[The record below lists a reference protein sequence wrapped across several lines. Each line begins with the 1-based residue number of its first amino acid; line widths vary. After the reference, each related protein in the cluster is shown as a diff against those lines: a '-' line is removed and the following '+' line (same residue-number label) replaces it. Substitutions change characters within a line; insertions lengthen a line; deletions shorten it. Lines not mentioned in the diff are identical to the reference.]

1 MNFTDFSWIASAF
14 LFGGALKGIAGVGA
28 PIVVVPILAI
38 FFDMQTAVTTMV
50 IPNVVTNLWQA
61 LRYKAHIT
69 SKKFVIQFAVSG
81 AIGAGTGT
89 ALLLSVSDAP
99 LLLGLSGVIYLFLIF
114 RIQQPRW
121 QLSNTAAKIL
131 VIPCGLVGGT
141 LQGAAGLSAPV
152 SVTFLNLLKLERE
165 RFIPIISIYFV
176 CMSLVQIP
184 SLYAVKLLDTGII
197 LYSFLVLPLI
207 FAVMAIWSLTS
218 QHINSKIF
226 ENIILGTLLIM
237 ALRLTYRAIT
247 GS

>member
-1 MNFTDFSWIASAF
+1 MDRFSISVRRCIKRNSRRWSPYC
-14 LFGGALKGIAGVGA
+14 GSSH
-28 PIVVVPILAI
+28 PCNI
-38 FFDMQTAVTTMV
+38 FRYADCCHDYGNPECSHQSME
-50 IPNVVTNLWQA
+50 A

-89 ALLLSVSDAP
+89 ALLLSVRDAP

-114 RIQQPRW
+114 RIQQPQW

-207 FAVMAIWSLTS
+207 FAGMAIGSLTA

>member
-1 MNFTDFSWIASAF
+1 MNYTDIFGIAIAF
-14 LFGGALKGIAGVGA
+14 LLGGTLKGIIGVGA
-28 PIVVVPILAI
+28 PVIVVPILAI
-38 FFDMQTAVTTMV
+38 FFDIQTAVTTMV
-50 IPNVVTNLWQA
+50 IPNLITNLWQA

-69 SKKFVIQFAVSG
+69 SRKFVTQFAISG
-81 AIGAGTGT
+81 AIGAGIGT
-89 ALLLSVSDAP
+89 VLLLSVNDAP

-114 RIQQPRW
+114 RIRQPQW
-121 QLSNTAAKIL
+121 QLSSTAARIF
-131 VIPCGLVGGT
+131 VIPCGLAGGA

-184 SLYAVKLLDTGII
+184 SLYAVKLLDTDII
-197 LYSFLVLPLI
+197 LYSFSVLPLI
-207 FAVMAIWSLTS
+207 FAGMAIGSFTA

-237 ALRLTYRAIT
+237 ALRLTYRAFT